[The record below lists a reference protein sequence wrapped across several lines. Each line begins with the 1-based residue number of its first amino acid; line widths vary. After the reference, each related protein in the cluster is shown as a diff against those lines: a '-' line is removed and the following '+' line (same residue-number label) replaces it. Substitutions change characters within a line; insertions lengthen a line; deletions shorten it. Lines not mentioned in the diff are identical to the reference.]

1 MEWLVARMISGY
13 HVVEQITNWAVS
25 NPGPAF
31 FLGAFLWALLN
42 TIVKLS
48 PTKYD
53 DIIVDILAKSIRA
66 GFGKAIGRKGL
77 DGNVQ
82 E

>member
-1 MEWLVARMISGY
+1 MEMILAKLVGAY
-13 HVVEQITNWAVS
+13 HVIEQITNWAVS

-31 FLGAFLWALLN
+31 FFGASLWALLN

-53 DIIVDILAKSIRA
+53 DIIVDIVAGSIKA
-66 GFGKAIGRKGL
+66 GFDKAFSKKALGGSS
-77 DGNVQ
+77 Q